1 MALLDKKTVTIS
13 RLIVK
18 MILKRYSW
26 LILLILIMDSIAL
39 SNLFS
44 LKYSIIIFFLSS
56 ISIVFIF
63 WADKRKQDQFFYK
76 VMGIDR
82 ITTQG
87 IKIIFI
93 FSLMVV
99 QFFFLSFWLFNTHGD
114 I

>member
-1 MALLDKKTVTIS
+1 MVDFIDINNGFNSFIKPLFLK
-13 RLIVK
+13 
-18 MILKRYSW
+18 ILY
-26 LILLILIMDSIAL
+26 
-39 SNLFS
+39 
-44 LKYSIIIFFLSS
+44 YYFFLSS

>member
-13 RLIVK
+13 RLLVK

-26 LILLILIMDSIAL
+26 LILVIFIMDSIAL
-39 SNLFS
+39 SNLLS
-44 LKYSIIIFFLSS
+44 LKNSIIVLFLSS

-63 WADKRKQDQFFYK
+63 WADKGKQDQFFYK

-82 ITTQG
+82 ITTKS
-87 IKIIFI
+87 IKMIFI
-93 FSLMVV
+93 FCLMIV
-99 QFFFLSFWLFNTHGD
+99 QFFLFEFLD